1 MVETIA
7 DNPHPEG
14 SRAEAKLDRPAH
26 QRAAMRSQLALLVVV
41 TLAVGF
47 GLGQLYAVNDLGAII
62 SSLGVLAAVALG
74 VWFAWAKIAQPIREF
89 AEQLDHL
96 VLDQRQTQVRE
107 LPTDRDDEVGRMAT
121 AVRCLIINRIRDYHD
136 ARQLRRTLDDR
147 VTSATKKAVG
157 TLSKLAMRD
166 ALTDLGNRRFL
177 DTHLPALIEASRE
190 SDTDLLCVMID
201 MDNFKQVNDTLGHG
215 KGDELLVLLADLIRS
230 TIRHHDDLAIRLGGD
245 EFVLFLPGASLGRA
259 AELTHHIRKLYR
271 QQAAALLG
279 PSLAV
284 DLSVGASSL
293 HREGCRDGEELMEQA
308 DQHLYQAK
316 RAGKGMTWT
325 MHGQAAA

>member
-7 DNPHPEG
+7 DNPHPKG
-14 SRAEAKLDRPAH
+14 SREEAKLDRAPH
-26 QRAAMRSQLALLVVV
+26 KRAALRSQLALLVVV
-41 TLAVGF
+41 TLGVGF
-47 GLGQLYAVNDLGAII
+47 GLGQLYAASDLGTIFAT
-62 SSLGVLAAVALG
+62 LGMAAAAALG
-74 VWFAWAKIAQPIREF
+74 VWFAWSVIAQPIREF

-121 AVRCLIINRIRDYHD
+121 AVRSLIINRIRDYHD

-147 VTSATKKAVG
+147 VTAATQKAVG

-177 DTHLPALIEASRE
+177 DAHLPALIEASKA
-190 SDTDLLCVMID
+190 SDTDLICVMID
-201 MDNFKQVNDTLGHG
+201 MDNFKTVNDTLGHG
-215 KGDELLVLLADLIRS
+215 KGDELLILLAELLKS
-230 TIRHHDDLAIRLGGD
+230 AIRHHEDLAIRIGGD
-245 EFVLFLPGASLGRA
+245 EFVLFLPGATLGRA
-259 AELTHHIRKLYR
+259 AELTAHIRQLYR
-271 QQAAALLG
+271 QQAASLLG
-279 PSLAV
+279 PGLAV

-293 HREGCRDGEELMEQA
+293 RRENCRDAEELMEQA

-316 RAGKGMTWT
+316 RSGKGITWT

>member
-1 MVETIA
+1 MVETVT
-7 DNPHPEG
+7 DNPHARG
-14 SRAEAKLDRPAH
+14 SREEAKLDKAPRP
-26 QRAAMRSQLALLVVV
+26 RAALRSQLALLVVV
-41 TLAVGF
+41 TLGVGF
-47 GLGQLYAVNDLGAII
+47 GLGRLDTAHNLGSIAATV
-62 SSLGVLAAVALG
+62 GVFAAG
-74 VWFAWAKIAQPIREF
+74 FIGIWFAWTVIAGPVREF

-96 VLDQRQTQVRE
+96 VLDQRQTQVRD

-121 AVRCLIINRIRDYHD
+121 AVRSLIINRIRDYHD

-147 VTSATKKAVG
+147 VTTATQKAVS

-177 DTHLPALIEASRE
+177 DTHLPALIEASKE

-215 KGDELLVLLADLIRS
+215 KGDELLVLLADLLKS
-230 TIRHHDDLAIRLGGD
+230 TIRHHGDLAIRLGGD
-245 EFVLFLPGASLGRA
+245 EFVLFMPGATLSRA
-259 AELTHHIRKLYR
+259 TELTAHIRQLYR
-271 QQAAALLG
+271 QQAASLLG
-279 PSLAV
+279 PTANV
-284 DLSVGASSL
+284 DLSVGAASL
-293 HREGCRDGEELMEQA
+293 RRENCRDAEELMEQA

-316 RAGKGMTWT
+316 RSGKGITWT

>member
-1 MVETIA
+1 VVETIA
-7 DNPHPEG
+7 DNPHPKG
-14 SRAEAKLDRPAH
+14 SREEAKLDQGPSP
-26 QRAAMRSQLALLVVV
+26 RAALRSQLALLVIV
-41 TLAVGF
+41 TLGAGF
-47 GLGQLYAVNDLGAII
+47 GLGQLCAANDLGTLAAG
-62 SSLGVLAAVALG
+62 LGVVLAAGAAI
-74 VWFAWAKIAQPIREF
+74 WFAWNVIAQPIRAF
-89 AEQLDHL
+89 ADQLDHL
-96 VLDQRQTQVRE
+96 VLDQRQVQVRE

-121 AVRCLIINRIRDYHD
+121 AVRSLVINRIRDYHD

-147 VTSATKKAVG
+147 VSAATQKAVG

-201 MDNFKQVNDTLGHG
+201 MDNFKSVNDTLGHA
-215 KGDELLVLLADLIRS
+215 KGDELLILLAELLKS
-230 TIRHHDDLAIRLGGD
+230 TIRHHEDLAIRLGGD
-245 EFVLFLPGASLGRA
+245 EFVLFLPGATLGRA
-259 AELTHHIRKLYR
+259 AELTAHIRQLYR
-271 QQAAALLG
+271 QQAASLLG
-279 PSLAV
+279 SSFNV

-293 HREGCRDGEELMEQA
+293 RRENCRDAEELMDQA

-316 RAGKGMTWT
+316 RSGKGITWT